1 MWNEEFH
8 DSSISGGTT
17 SSGRGDGVHS
27 CGMESPAT
35 VLRKA
40 SVTADVAAEVRRR
53 FGTPCYVY
61 NRALLEASARAA
73 LAFPAPYGL
82 TLRYAMKAN
91 PSRGILTLFRD
102 LGLHVDASSDFE
114 VERALKAGFPPERI
128 QLTSQMPSRRLAEHV
143 RRGVLYNACSLH
155 QLEEF
160 GKVAPGYDV
169 SVRINPGLGSGS
181 TKRTNTGGPASSFG
195 IWHEYL
201 DEALTTAARHGLRI
215 TRLHT
220 HIGSGTD
227 PEVWKRVARMTL
239 DIVARCPDVAVV
251 NLGGGFK
258 VGRMP
263 EEPSVDLVDVG
274 NHVRGEL
281 EAFQQR
287 DGRTLGLEIE
297 PGTLLVA
304 NAGVIGHTCGD
315 VVATGREG
323 YLFAKLDAGMPEVT
337 RPSIYGAQHPIDVL
351 ADGREQA
358 AVVFVG
364 PCCESGDILT
374 PAPGDPEALAPR
386 WVPRPRIDDLVVIR
400 GAGAYC
406 AAMATINCN
415 SYPQAPEVMLE
426 ADGSLRLLRRRQEP
440 EQVWANEVQATERC
454 EPLRSGAGSRWGAA
468 SGPGP

>member
-1 MWNEEFH
+1 MSPSEAP
-8 DSSISGGTT
+8 
-17 SSGRGDGVHS
+17 GRS
-27 CGMESPAT
+27 TPLAA
-35 VLRKA
+35 R
-40 SVTADVAAEVRRR
+40 VAAEVRER

-61 NRALLEASARAA
+61 DRAALEEAARRA
-73 LAFPAPYGL
+73 LAFPAPYGF

-91 PSRGILTLFRD
+91 SSHGILALFRD

-114 VERALKAGFPPERI
+114 VERALRAEFRPERI
-128 QLTSQMPSRRLAEHV
+128 QLTSQMPSRRLAEHL
-143 RRGVLYNACSLH
+143 RRGVLFNACSLH

-160 GKVAPGYDV
+160 GRIAPGGEL
-169 SVRINPGLGSGS
+169 SVRMNPGLGSGS

-201 DEALTTAARHGLRI
+201 GEVKALAARYRLRI
-215 TRLHT
+215 ARLHT

-227 PEVWKRVARMTL
+227 PEVWKRAAQMTL
-239 DIVARCPDVAVV
+239 EIAAQLDGVAIV

-263 EEPSVDLVDVG
+263 EEPSVELADVG
-274 NHVRGEL
+274 AHVRREL
-281 EAFQQR
+281 EDFRQR
-287 DGRTLGLEIE
+287 DGRALRLELE

-304 NAGVIGHTCGD
+304 NAGAVVASCVD
-315 VVATGREG
+315 VVDTGGDG

-337 RPSIYGAQHPIDVL
+337 RPSLYGAQHPVDVL
-351 ADGREQA
+351 AEGREQA

-364 PCCESGDILT
+364 PCCEAGDILT

-386 WVPRPRIDDLVVIR
+386 WVPRPRIGDLVVIG

-406 AAMATINCN
+406 AAMATINYN

-426 ADGSLRLLRRRQEP
+426 PDGKLTLLRRRQDP
-440 EQVWANEVQATERC
+440 EQVWGNEV
-454 EPLRSGAGSRWGAA
+454 
-468 SGPGP
+468 